1 MNGRLPWYKH
11 LFCDCGGIIRAKDY
25 YTGVCDDCGKE
36 IDLSPLDYQRILYN
50 EKTGW
55 MFPVVDREDADFSQ
69 IKRIVNGENITTT
82 FHDMKEDLT
91 TT

>member
-1 MNGRLPWYKH
+1 MNGKLPWYKH
-11 LFCDCGGIIRAKDY
+11 VFCDCGGAIRLKNY

-55 MFPVVDREDADFSQ
+55 MYPVVDREDIDFSQ
-69 IKRIVNGENITTT
+69 IKRVVNGENVTTT
-82 FHDMKEDLT
+82 FYDIEENLT